1 MRTLAILLAAALIAG
16 LAWAQPF
23 GPNEGRGPVGQAKQ
37 IEAQVQVQA
46 SADVDCDGEPTMT
59 RTGQGEGD
67 QAMLQRQL
75 KSADGQHAAGPK
87 GAQRGAGNR

>member
-1 MRTLAILLAAALIAG
+1 MRTLANLLAAAPIAG

-23 GPNEGRGPVGQAKQ
+23 GPNEGRGPAWQAKQ
-37 IEAQVQVQA
+37 IEAQVQVR
-46 SADVDCDGEPTMT
+46 ADGDCIEAHIMT
-59 RTGQGEGD
+59 RTGQGKGG

-75 KSADGQHAAGPK
+75 KSAGGQHAAGPK

>member
-37 IEAQVQVQA
+37 IEAQVQA
-46 SADVDCDGEPTMT
+46 RADGDCTEAHTMT
-59 RTGQGEGD
+59 RTGQGEGG

-75 KSADGQHAAGPK
+75 KAADGQHAAGPK

>member
-1 MRTLAILLAAALIAG
+1 MRTLGILITAALIAG

-23 GPNEGRGPVGQAKQ
+23 GPNEGSGPVAQAKQ
-37 IEAQVQVQA
+37 VQAQVLVR
-46 SADVDCDGEPTMT
+46 ADGDCIGEPTMT
-59 RTGQGEGD
+59 RTGRGEGG

-75 KSADGQHAAGPK
+75 KAADGQHAAGPK